1 MLPLIIV
8 CRPRRAATVVTVWR
22 QGGSTGVLAS
32 LVLVPPT
39 ATACSESRQR
49 LDEALRSW
57 ADWHAAKHPPGASS
71 PPVELV
77 SGSLAYNPHTMRL
90 GGGCGDGGGAVSDG
104 AEDGQPAVAAA
115 AIYAWEDKPT
125 PPAKS
130 GAETLWFNV
139 AYEKVCCCCLS
150 RWVVS

>member
-1 MLPLIIV
+1 M
-8 CRPRRAATVVTVWR
+8 
-22 QGGSTGVLAS
+22 LAS

-90 GGGCGDGGGAVSDG
+90 GGGGGGGSSAAPGG
-104 AEDGQPAVAAA
+104 AEGQPAVAATA
-115 AIYAWEDKPT
+115 YAWEDRPA

-139 AYEKVCCCCLS
+139 AYEKVCVALLGGGAG
-150 RWVVS
+150 R